1 MLLSD
6 QKVVDRDK
14 SLVPMILILLN
25 VHNYYLKKVFQSMS
39 QTSKKIQLC
48 ILLHHLRQ

>member
-1 MLLSD
+1 
-6 QKVVDRDK
+6 
-14 SLVPMILILLN
+14 
-25 VHNYYLKKVFQSMS
+25 MS